1 MINWKGND
9 HIVFKLLKKDKH
21 MNIIMLIIGI
31 LIYPLGLW
39 GVKIPGNILYQMGLD
54 DIMLLSIL
62 SAWIISLIVVGFNT
76 FRMKNNYKSKI
87 YWIGYAL
94 NLVYLVA
101 PGIILIWAFLRL
113 IIFGIGH

>member
-1 MINWKGND
+1 MI
-9 HIVFKLLKKDKH
+9 I
-21 MNIIMLIIGI
+21 LITGI

-39 GVKIPGNILYQMGLD
+39 GVKIPGNILYELGLD

-62 SAWIISLIVVGFNT
+62 FAWIISLVATIVCLA
-76 FRMKNNYKSKI
+76 RIQKNLRSKVL
-87 YWIGYAL
+87 WIGFIL
-94 NLVYLVA
+94 NFIYLVT

>member
-1 MINWKGND
+1 MS
-9 HIVFKLLKKDKH
+9 KLLKNEKNI
-21 MNIIMLIIGI
+21 NIIMLIIGI

-39 GVKIPGNILYQMGLD
+39 GTNIPGNILYQMGLD

-62 SAWIISLIVVGFNT
+62 FAWIISLIVIIFNT

-87 YWIGYAL
+87 YWIGFAL